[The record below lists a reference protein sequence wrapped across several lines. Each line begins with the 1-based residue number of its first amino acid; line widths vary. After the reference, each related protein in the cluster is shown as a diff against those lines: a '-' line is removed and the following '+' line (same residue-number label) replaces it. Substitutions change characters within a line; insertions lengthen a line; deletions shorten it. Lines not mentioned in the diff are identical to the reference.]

1 MLLTAAALAA
11 PVTATAASAPAV
23 QAAEAAGTPAE
34 RQVVLAAM
42 AIAAD
47 TPEAEAYRGTP
58 YVWLGR
64 ATLWLVI
71 PVAPAPGHVL
81 ELDWGAKGDTR
92 QAVVVINGKEATVK
106 AGGWDGFKPVRVA
119 VPAGVAAEQ
128 YEVALQR
135 TASGKAAFLAGVRLL
150 ATGEAAGDA
159 GAKPKTMSLEVG
171 PAAAVPPPPAAF
183 AEMRPLWDT
192 PTPPMSPCADAE
204 REAAFRRAEANARRW
219 AEALYRCRRFVDGW
233 LGHADP
239 GTGLIPRNLSRDTA
253 IWNAK
258 DAAADNYPFMVLTCA
273 LTDRAMFDGRMRE
286 MLATERRVT
295 SRLGPLPDTY
305 AFSKQGFATEKID
318 LADILFGSSEYV
330 KDGLLP
336 LTEWLG
342 PSPWCDRMLEILD
355 AMGERAPVE
364 SPHGNIVST
373 SVEVNG
379 EMLQTLSRIHFM
391 TGDAKYL
398 DWAVRLGDYY
408 LLGDHHPT
416 RDMTSLRLD
425 DHGCELVSGLT
436 ELYAAC
442 HFVRP
447 EKARAYR
454 QGVHAMLDRVLAI
467 GTNADGFMYTTIDPK
482 GGKVVQQALSDNWG
496 YNYNGFYTVYLV
508 DGVERY
514 RQAVVKALGSLAKPE
529 YLRYP
534 WEGWGSD
541 GIADCV
547 EGALNLTNREP
558 VEGVDAWIDANIARM
573 FGIQKADGV
582 VEGWHGDGN
591 FARTAILFA
600 LWKSEGCAVRPWRK
614 DLRVGA
620 VRQGEALLVSLT
632 AEEAWEGRLLFDV
645 PRHRVHMKLP
655 MDWPRINQ
663 FPEWFTVEAEA
674 SYTVRDL
681 AAGAAATHTGRAMA
695 EGVPIRLEPGR
706 EVRLEVEKDNDK

>member
-1 MLLTAAALAA
+1 MRTALAMIILAATTAAAAG
-11 PVTATAASAPAV
+11 APAK
-23 QAAEAAGTPAE
+23 AGQQET
-34 RQVVLAAM
+34 VLAAL

-47 TPEAEAYRGTP
+47 TPEVEVYRGTA

-64 ATLWLVI
+64 ATIWLVI

-81 ELDWGAKGDTR
+81 EFDWGSKNDTR
-92 QAVVVINGKEATVK
+92 EAVVVINGKEVPVK

-119 VPAGVAAEQ
+119 VPAGVSGEQ
-128 YEVALQR
+128 YEVELRRA
-135 TASGKAAFLAGVRLL
+135 ASEKATFLSGVRLL
-150 ATGEAAGDA
+150 ATGEAAA
-159 GAKPKTMSLEVG
+159 AAVGAKPKTMDLEVG
-171 PAAAVPPPPAAF
+171 PVAPPPETF

-192 PTPPMSPCADAE
+192 PTRPAAPCPDAG
-204 REAAFRRAEANARRW
+204 REASFRRAEANGRRW

-239 GTGLIPRNLSRDTA
+239 ATGLIPRNLTQSKD

-258 DAAADNYPFMVLTCA
+258 DSAADNYPFMVLACA
-273 LTDRAMFDGRMRE
+273 LTDRPMFDGRMRA

-305 AFSKQGFATEKID
+305 AFSKQGFATEKIN

-355 AMGERAPVE
+355 AMWERAPVDT
-364 SPHGNIVST
+364 PHGKIVST
-373 SVEVNG
+373 SVEING
-379 EMLQTLSRIHFM
+379 EMLQTLARVHFM

-454 QGVHAMLDRVLAI
+454 EPIHAMLDRVLEI
-467 GTNADGFMYTTIDPK
+467 GTNDDGFMVDTINPRD
-482 GGKVVQQALSDNWG
+482 GKVVKQALSDNWG

-508 DGVERY
+508 DGIERY
-514 RQAVVKALGSLAKPE
+514 RQAVVHVLESLRKPE
-529 YLRYP
+529 YLKYA

-547 EGALNLTNREP
+547 EGALNLYNREP
-558 VEGVDAWIDANIARM
+558 VEGADAWIDANITRM

-582 VEGWHGDGN
+582 IEGWHGDGN

-600 LWKSEGCAVRPWRK
+600 LWKSEGCTVRPWRK
-614 DLRVGA
+614 DVRVGA
-620 VRQGEALLVSLT
+620 VRQGERLLVSL
-632 AEEAWEGRLLFDV
+632 AAGEPWEGRLLFDV

-663 FPEWFTVEAEA
+663 FPEWFTVEAER

-681 AAGAAATHTGRAMA
+681 AAGAPAAHTGRAMA
-695 EGVPIRLEPGR
+695 EGIPVRLEPGR
-706 EVRLEVEKDNDK
+706 ELRLEVAPTP